1 MSNGHARAARWRT
14 VAVLGVC
21 AAALVVVA
29 GCGGAG
35 SGTGSGSTTG
45 GTSGGTTIATGPPGG
60 TPVDG
65 PVVIVPDSIPDGR
78 TITSG
83 GGNPEYTFRSL
94 WKKALPEA
102 LKWKGDAY
110 LAYAYG
116 GFVNN
121 DGVPSEWT
129 LLFRTHAS
137 GANDLQVWIDPWG
150 KVTRTEESAPTDVR
164 GVRAVMPDI
173 IDSDEAVAKALPA
186 LAEKVDPAKTRDP
199 RLVLGFRDGAGPFW
213 YYIVVENSSGNYVTV
228 TMDALTGSITGVK

>member
-1 MSNGHARAARWRT
+1 MKDAHTRASRALAT
-14 VAVLGVC
+14 GAL
-21 AAALVVVA
+21 ALALVAVA

-35 SGTGSGSTTG
+35 TGAGTGSTTG
-45 GTSGGTTIATGPPGG
+45 GTPGGATAGTTGPGPG

-83 GGNPEYTFRSL
+83 GGNPEYTFLSL

-110 LAYAYG
+110 LVYAYG

-121 DGVPSEWT
+121 DGVPSEWV

-137 GANDLQVWIDPWG
+137 GANDLQMWIDPWG

-164 GVRAVMPDI
+164 GVRAVMPDL

-228 TMDALTGSITGVK
+228 TMDALTGSVTGVK